1 MLAQRIALAQINTT
15 VGALD
20 HNRALVVAAARDA
33 NAGGARLVVFPEMA
47 LTGYAVED
55 LALTP
60 SFVRAAAASAPTL
73 ARELAEAGMGD
84 VVVIVGGLGLPADDG
99 AVGALAGL
107 PANRAFV
114 LHEGVVRAHYDKQR
128 LPGSGVFDE
137 ARTFAPGAAPCVI
150 DVDGARVG
158 IAICEDIWPADS
170 GTALRAG
177 ADASSAAR
185 DAGPA
190 RDRSS
195 EHPDVSFGEH
205 LDLLVVLNASPFESG
220 KAALRATVI
229 AECAASVG
237 APVAYVNLVGGQD
250 ELVFDGGSTLVAPDA
265 TIVARAPQFEPA
277 TLVVDLPGQG
287 APASDSVAAGSSRAA
302 LAPVIDGDG
311 EVYQAIVTG
320 LRDYVRK
327 NGFSS
332 VVLGMSGGI
341 DSALLA
347 VIAADAI
354 GGENVVGVSMPSSF
368 SSQHSRDDA
377 SDLAARIGAD
387 IRTHTI
393 AAMVEV
399 FERDLGLTDV
409 SVENL
414 QARVRGVILMGLS
427 NQEGHLVLAPGNKSE
442 LAVGYSTIYGDAV
455 GGYGPIK
462 DVFKSQ
468 VWALARWRNNA
479 ALDAGVI
486 PPIPESSITK
496 PPSAE
501 LRPGQVDQDSL
512 PPYDILDRVLAGYV
526 EQRLGRVELI
536 DAGFDADIVSKVTGL
551 VDRAEWK
558 RRQYP
563 IGPKVSAMAFG
574 RDRRLPITSKWS

>member
-1 MLAQRIALAQINTT
+1 M
-15 VGALD
+15 
-20 HNRALVVAAARDA
+20 
-33 NAGGARLVVFPEMA
+33 
-47 LTGYAVED
+47 
-55 LALTP
+55 
-60 SFVRAAAASAPTL
+60 
-73 ARELAEAGMGD
+73 
-84 VVVIVGGLGLPADDG
+84 
-99 AVGALAGL
+99 
-107 PANRAFV
+107 
-114 LHEGVVRAHYDKQR
+114 
-128 LPGSGVFDE
+128 
-137 ARTFAPGAAPCVI
+137 I

-158 IAICEDIWPADS
+158 IAICEDIWPGDS
-170 GTALRAG
+170 GTAISAG
-177 ADASSAAR
+177 ADANSVRA
-185 DAGPA
+185 DAGDTDTA
-190 RDRSS
+190 LAADHGASVGA
-195 EHPDVSFGEH
+195 D
-205 LDLLVVLNASPFESG
+205 LDLLVVLNASPFQSG
-220 KAALRATVI
+220 KAALRSDVVAHR
-229 AECAASVG
+229 AAALAV
-237 APVAYVNLVGGQD
+237 PVAYVNLVGGQD
-250 ELVFDGGSTLVAPDA
+250 ELVFDGGSFLLAPDA
-265 TIVARAPQFEPA
+265 TVLARAPRFESA
-277 TLVVDLPGQG
+277 TLVVDVPL
-287 APASDSVAAGSSRAA
+287 RAA
-302 LAPVIDGDG
+302 AHPESDATALDSAVEPAPRAHNAPLAPVLDGDG
-311 EVYQAIVTG
+311 ELYAAIITG

-347 VIAADAI
+347 VMAADAI

-377 SDLAARIGAD
+377 GDLAARIGAD
-387 IRTHTI
+387 LRTHPI
-393 AAMVEV
+393 AAMVDV
-399 FERDLGLTDV
+399 FERELGLSGV

-455 GGYGPIK
+455 GGYGPLK

-468 VWALARWRNNA
+468 VWDLARWRNNT

-512 PPYDILDRVLAGYV
+512 PPYDVLDRVLAGYL
-526 EQRLGRVELI
+526 EQRLGRTELI
-536 DAGFDADIVSKVTGL
+536 AAGFDPDVVSKVTGL